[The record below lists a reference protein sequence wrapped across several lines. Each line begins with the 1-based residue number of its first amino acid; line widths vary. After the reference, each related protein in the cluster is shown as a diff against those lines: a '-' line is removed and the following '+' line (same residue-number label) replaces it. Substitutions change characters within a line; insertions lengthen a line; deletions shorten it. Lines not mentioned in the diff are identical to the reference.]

1 MNDLKSEN
9 SISIIEILNDKDY
22 CYIIMELCLLNLNE
36 YMKIRNEGL
45 SIEEIKEILIQLN
58 KYLKNIKDN
67 QLIKLD
73 LKSILLS
80 IDNLDK
86 ISFKFTK
93 SITNNNNNISTNSP
107 LNIEKNEI
115 VENSNIWSLGLL
127 IYYLLFKEY
136 PFHNGYNQ
144 ELKKTNDNRLN
155 DLLNN
160 MLQIDKNK
168 RISWE
173 KYLEHQFFKPTISEN
188 FTFFCSKHSEQIDN
202 YCVNCK
208 INICYL
214 CTNQHLKHKIIP
226 FSEIGFNH
234 TEYENFNNLLNEI
247 EDNISEL
254 STLKKNMSKVFQ
266 DIKSINANSTIYD
279 NDINNNYKQFYIDY
293 LNAIKLKSKIEENIP
308 ILNLKNY
315 IICNYNITK
324 QNVNNSIQ
332 ILNFI
337 DEDTKKQ
344 YEIDLWAIGKKE
356 TYETNDNE
364 IKKYCELYL
373 NNKKIQFMTKRIFNE
388 VGNYEIKIIIKKPLT
403 NLQFLFHKCQFLTS
417 LDLSNLNSFKVTN
430 MRSLLNECSSLQSI
444 NLSNLS
450 TKNVK
455 SMKCLFRECSS
466 LESLNL
472 SNLDTDNLE
481 DMSYLFSG

>member
-1 MNDLKSEN
+1 MENKMNIWKIYKKITLINSKKYSSVYKVKEKKSGRLFAMKIINKKKYEEITN
-9 SISIIEILNDKDY
+9 KIFNEEEINIKLNINNGINIIETQNSEDNY
-22 CYIIMELCLLNLNE
+22 YIIMELCLINLKN
-36 YMKIRNEGL
+36 YLKIKDKPFL
-45 SIEEIKEILIQLN
+45 TYEIKEILIQLN
-58 KYLKNIKDN
+58 KYLKNIKDK

-93 SITNNNNNISTNSP
+93 SITNNNNNISTNSSV
-107 LNIEKNEI
+107 NIEKNEI
-115 VENSNIWSLGLL
+115 DENSNIWNFGLL

-136 PFHNGYNQ
+136 PFHKGYNQ

-214 CTNQHLKHKIIP
+214 CTNQHLKHKIVP

-247 EDNISEL
+247 EDNISKL
-254 STLKKNMSKVFQ
+254 STLKKICQ
-266 DIKSINANSTIYD
+266 
-279 NDINNNYKQFYIDY
+279 NYFR
-293 LNAIKLKSKIEENIP
+293 
-308 ILNLKNY
+308 ILN
-315 IICNYNITK
+315 
-324 QNVNNSIQ
+324 Q
-332 ILNFI
+332 
-337 DEDTKKQ
+337 
-344 YEIDLWAIGKKE
+344 
-356 TYETNDNE
+356 
-364 IKKYCELYL
+364 
-373 NNKKIQFMTKRIFNE
+373 
-388 VGNYEIKIIIKKPLT
+388 
-403 NLQFLFHKCQFLTS
+403 
-417 LDLSNLNSFKVTN
+417 
-430 MRSLLNECSSLQSI
+430 
-444 NLSNLS
+444 
-450 TKNVK
+450 
-455 SMKCLFRECSS
+455 
-466 LESLNL
+466 
-472 SNLDTDNLE
+472 
-481 DMSYLFSG
+481 